1 MIGDPASRAASR
13 ERDGAQARIELPV
26 YGMTCDGCATTVRF
40 ELGRV
45 EGVTE
50 VDVDVAASRAIVTG
64 KPQRLDEAALR
75 ACVEQLGYQLEGAAR
90 VAVDRSRRS
99 RAIALAVAAG
109 MFAGIAILGALFFG
123 QVTNLYLVAGTLQ
136 RLTGTFSEIS
146 AAGLGLALLF
156 GVIVAFAPSTY
167 AMAPAVMGYV
177 TGARTTSTRQAAML
191 SSAFVGGVVAVDM
204 LVGALFALG
213 GAAAMRFFTAR
224 LPVWYAII
232 TSVLVLLGLINLRLW
247 RPKLPSYVPRPRTTD
262 GAAGAFAL
270 GVPFGLMACPS
281 CTPLLLPVALG
292 AAATGQPWY
301 GAALMGAFALG
312 RGVPLVLLGTFT
324 GAFKAGSAA
333 SRWVPRLEQ
342 AVGVLLLAGAAWFL
356 REFFRAGGFSG
367 LV

>member
-13 ERDGAQARIELPV
+13 GREAPEARIELPV

-45 EGVTE
+45 EGVSD
-50 VDVDVAASRAIVTG
+50 VDVDVAKSRAVVTG
-64 KPQRLDEAALR
+64 KPERLDEGALR
-75 ACVEQLGYQLEGAAR
+75 ARVEQLGYHLQPSAR
-90 VAVDRSRRS
+90 APGDRPGGRRLM
-99 RAIALAVAAG
+99 ALAAG
-109 MFAGIAILGALFFG
+109 AGVLAVIGVLGTLSFRQAS
-123 QVTNLYLVAGTLQ
+123 NLYLVADTLQ

-177 TGARTTSTRQAAML
+177 TGAGTTSTRQAAGL
-191 SSAFVGGVVAVDM
+191 SSAFVGGVVAVDAV
-204 LVGALFALG
+204 VGALFALG

-232 TSVLVLLGLINLRLW
+232 TIVLVLLGLINLRVW
-247 RPKLPSYVPRPRTTD
+247 RPKLPSYVPRPRTTG
-262 GAAGAFAL
+262 GAGGAFAL

-301 GAALMGAFALG
+301 GAALMAAFALG
-312 RGVPLVLLGTFT
+312 RGVPLVVLGTFT
-324 GAFKAGSAA
+324 GAFKAGSGA
-333 SRWVPRLEQ
+333 SRWVPRLER

-356 REFFRAGGFSG
+356 REFLRAGGFSA
-367 LV
+367 LL

>member
-1 MIGDPASRAASR
+1 MTGDVASTAAER
-13 ERDGAQARIELPV
+13 EHDATATVEVPV

-45 EGVTE
+45 DGVTG
-50 VDVDVAASRAIVTG
+50 VDVDVATSRAIVTG
-64 KPQRLDEAALR
+64 NAERLDEAVLR
-75 ACVEQLGYQLEGAAR
+75 GRVERLGYHVERAAPAASHEAGR
-90 VAVDRSRRS
+90 RRLIRLAIAAAAVAV
-99 RAIALAVAAG
+99 IAV
-109 MFAGIAILGALFFG
+109 LGTVFFR
-123 QVTNLYLVAGTLQ
+123 QASNLYLVADTLQ
-136 RLTGTFSEIS
+136 RLTGTFTEIS
-146 AAGLGLALLF
+146 AASLGLALLF
-156 GVIVAFAPSTY
+156 GGMVAFAPSTY

-177 TGARTTSTRQAAML
+177 TGAGTTSTRRATVL

-232 TSVLVLLGLINLRLW
+232 TVVLALLGVINLRLW
-247 RPKLPSYVPRPRTTD
+247 RPTLPSYVPRPRKS
-262 GAAGAFAL
+262 GGPGGAFAL

-312 RGVPLVLLGTFT
+312 RGVPLVVLGTFT
-324 GAFKAGSAA
+324 GAFRAGNGAR
-333 SRWVPRLEQ
+333 RWVPRMERV
-342 AVGVLLLAGAAWFL
+342 VGVLLLAGAAWFL
-356 REFFRAGGFSG
+356 REFLRAGGFSAFR
-367 LV
+367 

>member
-1 MIGDPASRAASR
+1 MIADPPSRPASG
-13 ERDGAQARIELPV
+13 ERGTADARIELPV

-50 VDVDVAASRAIVTG
+50 VDVDVAASRAVVTG
-64 KPQRLDEAALR
+64 QAERLDEGALR
-75 ACVEQLGYQLEGAAR
+75 ARVEQLGYHLEDPP
-90 VAVDRSRRS
+90 VASLDEPRPRLLR
-99 RAIALAVAAG
+99 LAVAA
-109 MFAGIAILGALFFG
+109 AALAVIAILGTLFFR
-123 QVTNLYLVAGTLQ
+123 QASNLYLVADTLQ

-146 AAGLGLALLF
+146 VAGVGLALLF

-177 TGARTTSTRQAAML
+177 TGVRTSSTRQAAAL

-224 LPVWYAII
+224 LPVWYAIVTI
-232 TSVLVLLGLINLRLW
+232 VLVLFGVINLRLW
-247 RPKLPSYVPRPRTTD
+247 RPKLPSYVPRPRKAG

-312 RGVPLVLLGTFT
+312 RGIPLVLLGTFT

-367 LV
+367 LL